1 MKVLI
6 LGGCGM
12 LGPWVVKALKHR
24 HDIILTDID
33 SPGDEFDGDFRQV
46 SSDDLDGVVAT
57 AEGCDAIINLS
68 VLREDRKLAF
78 DVSTRGNYNMMEAA
92 RVHGIERVINTG
104 PHFQLVGETYEN
116 WDFDLNPDMP
126 PQFGTRLYAHSKGL
140 GQEICRVFSE
150 QLRHLCHH
158 DALLQHAPHLEL
170 GHGSRCSGSCLSRG
184 HDAIHH
190 RVDGLWYCD
199 PGRIGSPA
207 RTSALPLRDVFRLPA
222 DSAPQIQQRKDAPHF
237 RLGTA
242 LHVGDAVEQG
252 VDDTTRSSSR
262 CLVTSARIDSTQFE

>member
-24 HDIILTDID
+24 HEIILTDINP
-33 SPGDEFDGDFRQV
+33 PGDAVEGDFRQL
-46 SSDDLDGVVAT
+46 SADDLDGVVAS

-78 DVSTRGNYNMMEAA
+78 DVSTRGNYNMMAA
-92 RVHGIERVINTG
+92 ALEHGIQRVINTG

-150 QLRHLCHH
+150 QYGIYVITMLYYNMRHTWNWGLGRGVPEATHH
-158 DALLQHAPHLEL
+158 EDMTPFTTAWTDCGTAIQAALEVPLERLPSRCENFFTFPDGAPHHKFNSEKTRRILGWEPRYTLETL
-170 GHGSRCSGSCLSRG
+170 WNKPPMAPPDHLHG
-184 HDAIHH
+184 A
-190 RVDGLWYCD
+190 W
-199 PGRIGSPA
+199 
-207 RTSALPLRDVFRLPA
+207 
-222 DSAPQIQQRKDAPHF
+222 
-237 RLGTA
+237 
-242 LHVGDAVEQG
+242 
-252 VDDTTRSSSR
+252 
-262 CLVTSARIDSTQFE
+262 

>member
-24 HDIILTDID
+24 HDIILTDINP
-33 SPGDEFDGDFRQV
+33 PGDGFDGDFRQV

-92 RVHGIERVINTG
+92 RVHGIQRVINTG

-126 PQFGTRLYAHSKGL
+126 PQFGTRLYAHSKGSDK
-140 GQEICRVFSE
+140 RSVVFS
-150 QLRHLCHH
+150 
-158 DALLQHAPHLEL
+158 A
-170 GHGSRCSGSCLSRG
+170 SS
-184 HDAIHH
+184 
-190 RVDGLWYCD
+190 
-199 PGRIGSPA
+199 
-207 RTSALPLRDVFRLPA
+207 
-222 DSAPQIQQRKDAPHF
+222 
-237 RLGTA
+237 TA
-242 LHVGDAVEQG
+242 
-252 VDDTTRSSSR
+252 
-262 CLVTSARIDSTQFE
+262 ST